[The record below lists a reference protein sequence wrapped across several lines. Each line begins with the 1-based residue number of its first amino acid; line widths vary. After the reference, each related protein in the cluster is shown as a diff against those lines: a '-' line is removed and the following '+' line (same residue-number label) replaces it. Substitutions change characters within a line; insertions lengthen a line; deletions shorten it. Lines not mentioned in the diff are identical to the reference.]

1 MSESNMDVAAIY
13 NVADR
18 VSDFVHEQIKQFN
31 DERVDVPADPF
42 WTGLSNVGTELWLDT
57 GDMDAA
63 AELWAGDF
71 TALTTNNTLLNNEVQ
86 KGIYDGLVGGAA
98 ELLSDLDPQQRVLEI
113 AFILNVLHGLRLANR
128 FGGKVSVEMH
138 TDISH
143 DIGATVAYGK
153 RAFAI
158 CPDQFIVKVP
168 LTAGGLIATRELR
181 EAGVPINFT
190 LGFSARHNHVAAV
203 FAKPTYVNV
212 FLGRL
217 NAYVS
222 GNELGDGVN
231 VGEKSIWASQ
241 LTCRDVSAN
250 RSGEATLQ
258 IAASMRGGGQVESLA
273 GMDVYTMPTK
283 VAKEGRET
291 LSGNF
296 ADHST
301 VELNP
306 TFNAG
311 TEGARVEVLWEV
323 SDALSAFA
331 AGLDADPPSTAAE
344 LIDRAHA
351 GGVGDLFPRLSD
363 ADLAQIDS
371 DGKIPVHSTWAD
383 RIAGGEVAIDTL
395 LNLAGL
401 AAFTNDQTAL
411 DDRIRGLI

>member
-1 MSESNMDVAAIY
+1 MDVAAIH

-18 VSDFVHEQIKQFN
+18 VSDYVHEQIKQFD
-31 DERVDVPADPF
+31 DERIDVASDPF
-42 WTGLSNVGTELWLDT
+42 WTGLTNVGTELWLDT

-63 AELWAGDF
+63 AALWVGDF

-98 ELLSDLDPQQRVLEI
+98 ELLSDLDPQQQVLEI

-138 TDISH
+138 TDVSH

-168 LTAGGLIATRELR
+168 LTAAGLIATRELR

-190 LGFSARHNHVAAV
+190 LGFSARQNHVAAV

-222 GNELGDGVN
+222 GNDLGDGAN
-231 VGEKSIWASQ
+231 VGEKSIWSSQ
-241 LTCRDVSAN
+241 HTCREVSAN
-250 RSGEATLQ
+250 RIGEATLQ
-258 IAASMRGGGQVESLA
+258 IAASMRGGGQVDSLA

-283 VAKEGRET
+283 VAQEGRQT
-291 LSGNF
+291 LSGDF
-296 ADHST
+296 TDKAD
-301 VELNP
+301 VDLNL
-306 TFNAG
+306 TFNANADS
-311 TEGARVEVLWEV
+311 ARVEALWEI
-323 SDALSAFA
+323 SDAVRDFS
-331 AGLDADPPSTAAE
+331 AGLDADPPATAAE

-351 GGVGDLFPRLSD
+351 AGVGDLFPRLSD

-371 DGKIPVHSTWAD
+371 DGKIPVHSNWAD
-383 RIAGGEVAIDTL
+383 RIAAGELAIDTL

-401 AAFTNDQTAL
+401 AAFTNDQTDL
-411 DDRIRGLI
+411 DDRIRGLM